1 MALIKQLLKN
11 KGAEVWSTSP
21 ADTVYEALVKLAEK
35 NVGALVVLDEG
46 KLAGIIS
53 ERDYARK
60 VVLLG
65 RGSLKTEVREIMTSE
80 VITIA
85 PNESVNQAMS
95 LMTEHKIRHLPVVDE
110 DQVVGVISIGDLV
123 KSIIAEQKFTIDQLE
138 NYIAGG
144 QPAI

>member
-1 MALIKQLLKN
+1 MALIKQLLKT
-11 KGAEVWSTSP
+11 KGGEVWSTTPS
-21 ADTVYEALVKLAEK
+21 DTVYDALVKLAEK

-65 RGSLKTEVREIMTSE
+65 RGSLKTEVREIMTSK

-85 PNESVNQAMS
+85 PNESVNQAMN

-110 DQVVGVISIGDLV
+110 GQVMGVISIGDLV

-144 QPAI
+144 QPAN